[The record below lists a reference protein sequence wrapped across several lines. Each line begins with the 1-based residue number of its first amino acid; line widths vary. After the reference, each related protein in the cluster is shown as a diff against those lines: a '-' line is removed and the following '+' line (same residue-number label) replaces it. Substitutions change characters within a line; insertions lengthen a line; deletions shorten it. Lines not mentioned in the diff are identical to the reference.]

1 MDTTP
6 DPLADAVLEPFEEEH
21 AERKRREAEEA
32 QRRSD
37 RVTPRI
43 ERQGRKGTRV
53 MVRSEP
59 NDADGHAVTVR
70 FTPTEWEMVRRTV
83 LAEHGLQPRG
93 DQ

>member
-32 QRRSD
+32 ERRAL
-37 RVTPRI
+37 RVIPRI
-43 ERQGRKGTRV
+43 EEQGRKRTRV
-53 MVRSEP
+53 LVRSEP
-59 NDADGHAVTVR
+59 NDSDGHSVTVR
-70 FTPTEWEMVRRTV
+70 FTPTEWETVRRTV